1 MDAMWQEYGMEEL
14 EKGMQKL
21 FPASRISVA
30 ELMGQLL
37 QGDVLGAAG
46 TLLQEVIQGMGAS
59 AAGRKNILIWLI
71 VLGILSAL
79 LIHFVEVF
87 DKHQIADLS
96 FYFIYLLMGV
106 ILLQCFSGI
115 LGTARETVENIVLF
129 VRLMVPTYLL
139 AVGVASGPATVGAGY
154 QLMLLLIYGTEK
166 ILLGVVL
173 PLIYCYGLLTMI
185 NGIWVEEKL
194 TLLTELLEKA
204 VGWILKAFKENWKQG
219 IPLGL
224 IFLAA
229 VYAAYL
235 DFEFFNKLPDN
246 PIIFLIAGIV
256 TIFFIVM
263 IFLYAFPLSARYEN
277 TLPATMKNSIRIATK
292 FFVRTIFLI
301 AILAIEVMIFIWNQ
315 TTLLFGILIGPAC
328 FMLTVSGFAMYY
340 FKQIEKEPGAITNPE
355 DNV

>member
-1 MDAMWQEYGMEEL
+1 M
-14 EKGMQKL
+14 
-21 FPASRISVA
+21 
-30 ELMGQLL
+30 
-37 QGDVLGAAG
+37 
-46 TLLQEVIQGMGAS
+46 
-59 AAGRKNILIWLI
+59 
-71 VLGILSAL
+71 
-79 LIHFVEVF
+79 
-87 DKHQIADLS
+87 
-96 FYFIYLLMGV
+96 
-106 ILLQCFSGI
+106 
-115 LGTARETVENIVLF
+115 
-129 VRLMVPTYLL
+129 
-139 AVGVASGPATVGAGY
+139 
-154 QLMLLLIYGTEK
+154 
-166 ILLGVVL
+166 
-173 PLIYCYGLLTMI
+173 
-185 NGIWVEEKL
+185 
-194 TLLTELLEKA
+194 
-204 VGWILKAFKENWKQG
+204 
-219 IPLGL
+219 GL

>member
-1 MDAMWQEYGMEEL
+1 MKFFSTDSPLYRFLTRLWDMI
-14 EKGMQKL
+14 KL
-21 FPASRISVA
+21 NFLWLIFSLPVVT
-30 ELMGQLL
+30 M
-37 QGDVLGAAG
+37 GAATVAAYSV
-46 TLLQEVIQGMGAS
+46 TLKMVDEREGYV
-59 AAGRKNILIWLI
+59 GR
-71 VLGILSAL
+71 
-79 LIHFVEVF
+79 
-87 DKHQIADLS
+87 Q
-96 FYFIYLLMGV
+96 FI
-106 ILLQCFSGI
+106 
-115 LGTARETVENIVLF
+115 
-129 VRLMVPTYLL
+129 
-139 AVGVASGPATVGAGY
+139 
-154 QLMLLLIYGTEK
+154 
-166 ILLGVVL
+166 
-173 PLIYCYGLLTMI
+173 
-185 NGIWVEEKL
+185 
-194 TLLTELLEKA
+194 
-204 VGWILKAFKENWKQG
+204 KAFKENWKQG

-246 PIIFLIAGIV
+246 PLIFLIAGII

-277 TLPATMKNSIRIATK
+277 TLLETMKNGIRIATK

-340 FKQIEKEPGAITNPE
+340 FRQIEKEPGAITNPD